1 MKRPLVKQTSLRWFG
16 GCSVETDEE
25 KLQRLLFS
33 EHGQQ
38 QDHKAAAEDCTHRA
52 LRKGK
57 GRCSRKASRGFC
69 RAPGISVAVI
79 PSPALSG
86 AICLRKAARVPHQ
99 SALDSF
105 QGSQHSRQLLPLAAG
120 WRVPGGAARGRRG
133 VETPPGPH
141 TPDTRVPAKTSP
153 ERSRWGQPPR
163 PVPELLGDVLQHQ
176 RTSPRNAITSLF
188 CWKERFKVKKRAT
201 FQVLKVP
208 LSSSPHP
215 HPFPLLFSE
224 GKKQKTLALKESKG
238 SSQQEE
244 PKEGEGTSFVP
255 TTRFPAHLPGNCF

>member
-1 MKRPLVKQTSLRWFG
+1 MDPGISGTHLNLLQEFHIPKHHKPPSHPPTNTHTHTRNFTFLNIPIPSHPPTHTHSCSHRQRLTMKRPLVKQTPLRWFG
-16 GCSVETDEE
+16 GCCVETDEE
-25 KLQRLLFS
+25 KLQRLLLFS

-38 QDHKAAAEDCTHRA
+38 QDHKAAADACTRRA

-57 GRCSRKASRGFC
+57 SRCSRKARRGYC

-99 SALDSF
+99 SALDGF
-105 QGSQHSRQLLPLAAG
+105 QGSPHSRQLLPDAAV
-120 WRVPGGAARGRRG
+120 WRVPGRAARGRRG

-141 TPDTRVPAKTSP
+141 TPDTRVPAKTSH
-153 ERSRWGQPPR
+153 ERSRWGQSPR

-188 CWKERFKVKKRAT
+188 C
-201 FQVLKVP
+201 
-208 LSSSPHP
+208 
-215 HPFPLLFSE
+215 
-224 GKKQKTLALKESKG
+224 
-238 SSQQEE
+238 
-244 PKEGEGTSFVP
+244 
-255 TTRFPAHLPGNCF
+255 